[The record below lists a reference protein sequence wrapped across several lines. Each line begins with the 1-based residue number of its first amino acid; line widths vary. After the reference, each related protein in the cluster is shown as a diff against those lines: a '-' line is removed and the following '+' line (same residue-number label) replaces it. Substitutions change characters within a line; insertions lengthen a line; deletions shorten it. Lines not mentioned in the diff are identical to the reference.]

1 MIVSK
6 ANLLLLCFS
15 SGDSELLLWDDENR
29 ELCKLSTDKTDEHE
43 DKITCCDTLLCKG
56 MIVTGDKDGLVK
68 IWNSKKQLIREIKF
82 VGKINSVAFLNQDG
96 DIIVGHAGNL
106 SRLEYTKYK
115 DTRDKSKPDVEI
127 GKSEK
132 DMLVEKIRKYSGPEV
147 KEADF

>member
-1 MIVSK
+1 MSK

-15 SGDSELLLWDDENR
+15 SGNSEFLLWNDS

-43 DKITCCDTLLCKG
+43 DRITCCDTLLCKG

-82 VGKINSVAFLNQDG
+82 VGKINSVAFLNHQG

-106 SRLEYTKYK
+106 SRLDYVNFK
-115 DTRDKSKPDVEI
+115 DKKDKSPLEIEDGKP
-127 GKSEK
+127 EK
-132 DMLVEKIRKYSGPEV
+132 EVKIEKIRKYSGPIVSDME
-147 KEADF
+147 F